1 MKQEKK
7 NKKLKHR
14 HQLCSLQNNG
24 RFGSRTAHDSP
35 ANHRTNEFLGTEAVL
50 AAGGTFAREI
60 IDRRCAR
67 DIIGARFGS
76 ERSDLKNPVFRGLL
90 AAFASSACLKSQ
102 QIGYLL

>member
-50 AAGGTFAREI
+50 AAGGTLRGKNHRPKVRAGYHQRK
-60 IDRRCAR
+60 
-67 DIIGARFGS
+67 
-76 ERSDLKNPVFRGLL
+76 LPKNPVFRGLL
-90 AAFASSACLKSQ
+90 AAFASSAR
-102 QIGYLL
+102 